1 MPRCSGETIELRAA
15 IPDGDIAG
23 DTTIATPEA
32 RQGPVST
39 RLPGMKA

>member
-15 IPDGDIAG
+15 MPDGDTAG

-32 RQGPVST
+32 WQGPVSA
-39 RLPGMKA
+39 RAPVMKA